1 MTSKLGRT
9 AFLITLSV
17 SVVSLLSTL
26 KLAYADD
33 PTDPA
38 LKISMSTFL
47 VSATGTLI
55 GVTVL
60 LTSAAREAL
69 TDRSV
74 RRARRW

>member
-17 SVVSLLSTL
+17 SVVSLLSTM

-33 PTDPA
+33 PIGPA

-60 LTSAAREAL
+60 LTSTAREAL